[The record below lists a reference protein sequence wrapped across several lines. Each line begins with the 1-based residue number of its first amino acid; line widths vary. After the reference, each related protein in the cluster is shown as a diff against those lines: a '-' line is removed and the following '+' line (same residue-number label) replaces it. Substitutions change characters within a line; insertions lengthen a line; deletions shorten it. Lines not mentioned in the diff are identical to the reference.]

1 MNGIPLRTLQDVW
14 RNVVHKSPNKTAVVC
29 ENERLTY
36 GEADAAIQRVAAALR
51 AEYGVGR
58 GDRVA
63 VAMPNCL
70 EFYVLYWATVLSGG
84 AIVPVNTRLRADEM
98 RFVVENAAAK
108 VLAVHAH
115 VRGAVDEALA
125 GRDETPEALVAVG
138 APVEGR
144 IPYERLAGYV
154 GAAPPAPEVGEDD
167 IAVVAYTSGTT
178 GQPKG
183 AIMNHGNILY
193 NVLNC
198 LVAHSFRHED
208 VHLLVVPMFHCTPL
222 YSLLP
227 SSAYLGSTIV
237 IAPRPNQMSEIAQLV
252 ATHRVTTFIGVPT
265 MFHFLV
271 TMKGFGEHD
280 FSSLK
285 MVAYAGAVMPRQTI
299 ERLRERFPWVEMRNF
314 FGLTETTSVT
324 HVLPSGDALTRSD
337 SVGKALPSVGVMI
350 ADDSGRPLP
359 PGEIGELCFRRENV
373 VSGYWNR
380 PGLLDQAVR
389 DGWFHTGDLAL
400 VDGQGYLYLKG
411 RSKDMIIVG
420 GENVYANEVEA
431 VLMTHGKVLEAAVVG
446 IEATGA
452 RAYLGELV
460 KAVIV
465 PEEGSEL
472 TPAEVKRHCAQH
484 LASYKV
490 PQVIEF
496 RDALPRNPSGKVLK
510 RELT

>member
-115 VRGAVDEALA
+115 MRGAVDEALA

-154 GAAPPAPEVGEDD
+154 GAAPPAPEVGVVD

-271 TMKGFGEHD
+271 TMKGFEEHD

-350 ADDSGRPLP
+350 ADSTKRTPPYEPSSPFMRPPATLP
-359 PGEIGELCFRRENV
+359 
-373 VSGYWNR
+373 W
-380 PGLLDQAVR
+380 
-389 DGWFHTGDLAL
+389 
-400 VDGQGYLYLKG
+400 
-411 RSKDMIIVG
+411 
-420 GENVYANEVEA
+420 
-431 VLMTHGKVLEAAVVG
+431 
-446 IEATGA
+446 
-452 RAYLGELV
+452 
-460 KAVIV
+460 
-465 PEEGSEL
+465 
-472 TPAEVKRHCAQH
+472 
-484 LASYKV
+484 
-490 PQVIEF
+490 
-496 RDALPRNPSGKVLK
+496 
-510 RELT
+510 